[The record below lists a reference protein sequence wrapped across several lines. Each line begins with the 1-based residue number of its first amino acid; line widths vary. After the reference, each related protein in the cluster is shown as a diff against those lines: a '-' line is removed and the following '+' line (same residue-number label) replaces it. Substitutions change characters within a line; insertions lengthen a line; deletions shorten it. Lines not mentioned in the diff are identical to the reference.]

1 MFPTSAGVLGSS
13 SLSDGVGVCDTS
25 PVHPF
30 PRDLLENV
38 VLLLFPPPPSFF
50 SFHFSILN
58 LCFFSLLF
66 FSFSVASSLC
76 NRHLAKAPHPL
87 SQWTVGHW
95 KRCGSGHPCQ
105 EKSHLIPP
113 SRLPSSPSPL
123 FPPVRLRVCC
133 AVCLCGICPLPARL

>member
-1 MFPTSAGVLGSS
+1 MSWGAQA
-13 SLSDGVGVCDTS
+13 SLMELVCVTPPQCIPSVMTYLKMLFLFCS
-25 PVHPF
+25 PPHP
-30 PRDLLENV
+30 P
-38 VLLLFPPPPSFF
+38 FF
-50 SFHFSILN
+50 ISILN

-95 KRCGSGHPCQ
+95 KSCGPGHPCQ

-133 AVCLCGICPLPARL
+133 AVCLCGICPLPPRL